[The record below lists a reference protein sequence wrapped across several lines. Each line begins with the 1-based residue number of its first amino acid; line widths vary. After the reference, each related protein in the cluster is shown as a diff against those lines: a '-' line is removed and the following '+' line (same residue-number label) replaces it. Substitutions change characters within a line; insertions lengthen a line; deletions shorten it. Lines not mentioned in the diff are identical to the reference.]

1 MAKKLIKNAYAIV
14 TCDANDN
21 VFYESDLLID
31 GPAIVKIGKNIEAE
45 DAEVIDASD
54 KIIYPGLINTHH
66 HFFQTFVRNL
76 MTIDY
81 PNLMVMDW
89 IDKIYRIF
97 KEIDLSVSAE
107 VVICKLNPPIGGD
120 VESVCVRIFDK
131 RF

>member
-45 DAEVIDASD
+45 DAEVIHASD

-66 HFFQTFVRNL
+66 HFFQFSLYSNIDDQMHTYNHVLINL
-76 MTIDY
+76 
-81 PNLMVMDW
+81 P
-89 IDKIYRIF
+89 
-97 KEIDLSVSAE
+97 
-107 VVICKLNPPIGGD
+107 
-120 VESVCVRIFDK
+120 
-131 RF
+131 

>member
-54 KIIYPGLINTHH
+54 KIIYPGLINTCLLY
-66 HFFQTFVRNL
+66 TSPSPRD
-76 MTIDY
+76 T
-81 PNLMVMDW
+81 
-89 IDKIYRIF
+89 R
-97 KEIDLSVSAE
+97 
-107 VVICKLNPPIGGD
+107 
-120 VESVCVRIFDK
+120 
-131 RF
+131 